1 MFWLAKRK
9 PCRFFFSRPRPSRS
23 CRSSLSCLRR
33 TGRGRLEISAGGTA
47 SGAEGRPAAVVD
59 AYLSDAF
66 QMRCHAL
73 TALSFCTDRGGC
85 PRCAAGGAPLAL
97 PALLPGLA
105 VDRPRAG
112 VVPVVP
118 TTGYHT
124 LSLNTSLIQVGI
136 SCCWRTSWRS
146 ASSYRSRPV
155 GRTLLSRRPMLTIGR
170 PFRLMLKG
178 QGSVQRQT
186 LRVAVS

>member
-1 MFWLAKRK
+1 MEGPAYHLTNRLQSPTSLAQSIQWLHSKFLERRKSGSLIQWSPKSCSTAQASASDPTPAAHRNTTAPRRAQSISWLAKRK

-73 TALSFCTDRGGC
+73 TTERRLR
-85 PRCAAGGAPLAL
+85 
-97 PALLPGLA
+97 LL
-105 VDRPRAG
+105 
-112 VVPVVP
+112 
-118 TTGYHT
+118 
-124 LSLNTSLIQVGI
+124 VG
-136 SCCWRTSWRS
+136 
-146 ASSYRSRPV
+146 
-155 GRTLLSRRPMLTIGR
+155 
-170 PFRLMLKG
+170 
-178 QGSVQRQT
+178 
-186 LRVAVS
+186 